1 MSPRSVREVLLQ
13 RTMRRLSLSLFPLL
27 FSPAVVICET
37 PPAVTIRVV
46 DLAEI
51 GPEPLVVSLDVT
63 QALFD
68 AVGVAV
74 SWRHCRDGIDDCS
87 DPLLPHEV
95 WLRVAPGNAEH
106 GGWAAEWISTQAL
119 GFSNVTPSPH
129 TSVMSTVFMSQVDRL
144 ADAAGIGA
152 SDLLGR
158 VAAHEVAHLL
168 LGTAGHTAT
177 GLMGARWSVRTSPDQ
192 LRFSSGTGSQL
203 RVAAAQRS
211 QSRPEAEPESAASET
226 RGRPIPQ

>member
-1 MSPRSVREVLLQ
+1 
-13 RTMRRLSLSLFPLL
+13 MRRLALSLLPLL
-27 FSPAVVICET
+27 FAPAIAVGET
-37 PPAVTIRVV
+37 PPTVTIRVV

-95 WLRVAPGNAEH
+95 WLRVAPGNAERD
-106 GGWAAEWISTQAL
+106 GWASEWVSPQAL

-129 TSVMSTVFMSQVDRL
+129 TSVMSTVFLSQVDRL
-144 ADAAGIGA
+144 AHASGIGS

-177 GLMGARWSVRTSPDQ
+177 GLMGAQWSIRTSPER
-192 LRFSSGTGSQL
+192 LRFSSGVGSRL

-211 QSRPEAEPESAASET
+211 LGQPETELGPGASDT
-226 RGRPIPQ
+226 QGRPVPE